1 MKKIY
6 CQACKQYYEIED
18 HLSPASYTCMK
29 CQGPLVDAT
38 ANAPLA
44 APSPGTLGP
53 GSLPGGGGMG
63 AQPSPK
69 NRLAYCILGILFGSL
84 GIHNFYSGHHKRGLI
99 KLILTILLFWTLVVP
114 LGVFIWTLVEICTV
128 NADSEGRPFDSKFG
142 CLGIGAILLVVF
154 LFMGVTMAIPAGM
167 LLPALAQAREKARQV
182 SCVGNLKQLG
192 LAYLLYCDAN
202 NGMPPPSMD
211 LLVPYVGNDKVSHCP
226 SLPPE
231 DTRPAYRMVVY
242 PFSPDKMTRPSTAP
256 IIIERLGN
264 HKNNLN
270 ICYADGHVEAK
281 FVQADSYQAL
291 LPHFT
296 DLEDTVLAA
305 LEDQLQQWDNSPEW

>member
-29 CQGPLVDAT
+29 CQGPLVDAP

-44 APSPGTLGP
+44 APPGT
-53 GSLPGGGGMG
+53 PGGLLA

-69 NRLAYCILGILFGSL
+69 SRLAYCILGILFGAL
-84 GIHNFYSGHHKRGLI
+84 GIHNFYSGHSKRGLI
-99 KLILTILLFWTLVVP
+99 KLLLTVLLCWTLIVP
-114 LGVFIWTLVEICTV
+114 LGVFIWVLVEICTV
-128 NADSEGRPFDSKFG
+128 NADSEGRTFDSKFG
-142 CLGIGAILLVVF
+142 CLGIGAILLVIALAMTVP
-154 LFMGVTMAIPAGM
+154 MATLAGM
-167 LLPALAQAREKARQV
+167 LLPALTQAREKARQV
-182 SCVGNLKQLG
+182 SCVSNLKQIG
-192 LAYLLYCDAN
+192 LAYVMYCDAN

-211 LLVPYVGNDKVSHCP
+211 LLFPYVGDDEVFHCP

-242 PFSPDKMTRPSTAP
+242 PFSPDKMTRPWAAP

-281 FVQADSYQAL
+281 FVQPDSYQEL
-291 LPHFT
+291 LPYFT
-296 DLEDTVLAA
+296 DLEDAVQAA
-305 LEDQLQQWDNSPEW
+305 LAEQLRQWDADPEW

>member
-18 HLSPASYTCMK
+18 HLSATSYTCMK
-29 CQGPLVDAT
+29 CQGPLVDAPT
-38 ANAPLA
+38 NAPLA
-44 APSPGTLGP
+44 APAPPPS
-53 GSLPGGGGMG
+53 SNGGFN
-63 AQPSPK
+63 AQPAPK
-69 NRLAYCILGILFGSL
+69 SRLVYCILGILFGTL
-84 GIHNFYSGHHKRGLI
+84 GVHNFYSGHTKPGLI
-99 KLILTILLFWTLVVP
+99 KLILTVLLCWTLVVP
-114 LGVFIWTLVEICTV
+114 LGIFIWTLIEIVTV

-142 CLGIGAILLVVF
+142 CFGIAAILLVIV
-154 LFMGVTMAIPAGM
+154 LFMATTMAVPAAM
-167 LLPALAQAREKARQV
+167 LLPALSKAREKARQV
-182 SCVGNLKQLG
+182 SCTSNLKQVG
-192 LAYLLYCDAN
+192 LAYMMYCDDN

-270 ICYADGHVEAK
+270 IYYADGHVEAK